1 MDFSNVE
8 APVISS
14 SSTNEVVDVN
24 LPKNN
29 DISDLIPKVEEN
41 KPAVELPKT
50 EEEKK
55 EEQINVDEVFDKYIK
70 DEGVISLYFHNK
82 LYIDYK
88 ERQEIVNDEALNN
101 NILKLM
107 IKNFEDYK
115 DNYYVNILADQKNLY
130 LKKYMD
136 VDFGEDIQEL
146 KNKNLIVYGYKNS
159 GKTTLIRKLLS
170 KLNNFKIFVFSKENL
185 IFKEDNIV
193 VFNDFSNMYQVLNQ
207 NPDYIYINK
216 LDELFIEYY
225 DLFKSFKVILE
236 SKNNTKYLFKDYLDV
251 KVEKAEKI
259 KFTIEKEEKKEE
271 VLKEPKKEDEEEI
284 DLLEI

>member
-1 MDFSNVE
+1 
-8 APVISS
+8 
-14 SSTNEVVDVN
+14 
-24 LPKNN
+24 
-29 DISDLIPKVEEN
+29 
-41 KPAVELPKT
+41 
-50 EEEKK
+50 
-55 EEQINVDEVFDKYIK
+55 
-70 DEGVISLYFHNK
+70 
-82 LYIDYK
+82 
-88 ERQEIVNDEALNN
+88 
-101 NILKLM
+101 M

-115 DNYYVNILADQKNLY
+115 DNYYVNILADQKILY

-236 SKNNTKYLFKDYLDV
+236 SKNNTKYLFKDYFDV

-271 VLKEPKKEDEEEI
+271 VLKEPKKEEEEEI

>member
-1 MDFSNVE
+1 MLLFLE
-8 APVISS
+8 F
-14 SSTNEVVDVN
+14 E
-24 LPKNN
+24 
-29 DISDLIPKVEEN
+29 ISDLIPKVEEN

-88 ERQEIVNDEALNN
+88 ERQEIVNDETLNN

-115 DNYYVNILADQKNLY
+115 DNYYVNILADQKILY

-271 VLKEPKKEDEEEI
+271 VLKEPKKEEEEEI

>member
-88 ERQEIVNDEALNN
+88 ERQEIVNDETLNN

-115 DNYYVNILADQKNLY
+115 DNYYVNILADQKILY

-146 KNKNLIVYGYKNS
+146 KNKNLIVYGYKNG

-271 VLKEPKKEDEEEI
+271 VLKEPKKEEEEEI

>member
-115 DNYYVNILADQKNLY
+115 DNYYVNILADQKILY

-236 SKNNTKYLFKDYLDV
+236 SKNNTKCLFKDYLDV
-251 KVEKAEKI
+251 KVEKCEKI
-259 KFTIEKEEKKEE
+259 KFTIEKEDKKEE
-271 VLKEPKKEDEEEI
+271 VLKEPKKEEEEEI

>member
-1 MDFSNVE
+1 MDFRNVE

-88 ERQEIVNDEALNN
+88 ERQEIVNDETLNN

-115 DNYYVNILADQKNLY
+115 DNYYVNILADQKILY

-185 IFKEDNIV
+185 IFKEDNVV

-236 SKNNTKYLFKDYLDV
+236 SKNNTKYLFKDYLDI

-259 KFTIEKEEKKEE
+259 KFTIEKEEKKEKE
-271 VLKEPKKEDEEEI
+271 LKEPKKEEEEEI

>member
-50 EEEKK
+50 EEGTK

-115 DNYYVNILADQKNLY
+115 DNYYVNILADQKILY

-271 VLKEPKKEDEEEI
+271 VLKEPKKEEEEEI

>member
-88 ERQEIVNDEALNN
+88 ERQEIVNDETLNN

-115 DNYYVNILADQKNLY
+115 DNYYVNILADQKILY

-271 VLKEPKKEDEEEI
+271 VLKESKKEEEEEI

>member
-88 ERQEIVNDEALNN
+88 ERQEIVNDETLNN

-115 DNYYVNILADQKNLY
+115 DNYYVNILADQKILY

-259 KFTIEKEEKKEE
+259 KYTIEKEEKKEE
-271 VLKEPKKEDEEEI
+271 VLKEPKKEEEEEI